1 MLWEDIM
8 KKYFLLT
15 SICIIIISLIGANT
29 PVVATETDYYPNSFI
44 LVVGACNTVDRPL
57 MWGLGIYIPILRKN
71 FYIATNNQE
80 GEMIS
85 IIVKND
91 QNAFLLSLENAS
103 IRMNG
108 ARGIY
113 YWAGGSP
120 IIQNSSFI
128 MILGR
133 AKDIWITH

>member
-1 MLWEDIM
+1 M
-8 KKYFLLT
+8 KKYALKLGVGLIVFIFLCT
-15 SICIIIISLIGANT
+15 IT
-29 PVVATETDYYPNSFI
+29 PCSAVETDYYKDSFI
-44 LVVGACNTVDRPL
+44 FIIGQCNTVDQPL
-57 MWGLGIYIPILRKN
+57 MWGIGVYIPILRNN

-91 QNAFLLSLENAS
+91 QNAFLISQENAS

-113 YWAGGSP
+113 YWGKSSLLLD
-120 IIQNSSFI
+120 NSTVLFVI
-128 MILGR
+128 GR
-133 AKDIWITH
+133 ARDIWVTH